1 MRYPVDVLR
10 KQEISK
16 SEVQGKQIQ
25 CRSPAV
31 FTTMRLVG
39 LTEAVCS
46 WLRGYLGG
54 GLSHF
59 NTPRLSRGRRR
70 TRRKA

>member
-25 CRSPAV
+25 CGSPAV
-31 FTTMRLVG
+31 FTTRRLVG

-46 WLRGYLGG
+46 WLGG
-54 GLSHF
+54 G
-59 NTPRLSRGRRR
+59 TWVG
-70 TRRKA
+70 A